1 MDNIVFQGLLPQ
13 YLHSRLERLL
23 GCALALVRSARP
35 LTTRLVCV
43 VISWMQPR
51 SQVRFSSCLT
61 GAPPPCLSPF
71 DCEGKLRWELEP
83 SETHYRPLTTNSSS
97 SFTRFS
103 VSTRLRWHYES
114 HWQDGAHSTWQG
126 KCNSRS
132 APLHVFLVPLSHFS
146 VDVIPINLTKT

>member
-1 MDNIVFQGLLPQ
+1 MDNIVFQSLLPQ

-23 GCALALVRSARP
+23 GCALALVWSARP

-61 GAPPPCLSPF
+61 GAPPPLPLPFWLWRQTEVGVGTVRDTLSSPHHQQQQQQ
-71 DCEGKLRWELEP
+71 L
-83 SETHYRPLTTNSSS
+83 
-97 SFTRFS
+97 FS

-132 APLHVFLVPLSHFS
+132 APLHVFLVQLSHFS